1 MPFSFT
7 PAEELRKI
15 AASVRTRRNI
25 ASSLLAI
32 AANGDQMGSFE
43 VTVEG
48 GRHFHNGVLVGE
60 LVSEL
65 EEQGYKAQLNIDS
78 SDRTYHFDIFF

>member
-15 AASVRTRRNI
+15 AASVRTRRII

-48 GRHFHNGVLVGE
+48 GRHFLNGVPVGE

-65 EEQGYKAQLNIDS
+65 EEQGYKVQLNIDS

>member
-15 AASVRTRRNI
+15 AASVRTRRTI

-32 AANGDQMGSFE
+32 AANGDQMGAFE

-48 GRHFHNGVLVGE
+48 GRHFHNGVPVGE
-60 LVSEL
+60 LVIEL
-65 EEQGYKAQLNIDS
+65 EEQGYKVQLNIDS
-78 SDRTYHFDIFF
+78 SDRTYHLDISF

>member
-43 VTVEG
+43 VTAEG
-48 GRHFHNGVLVGE
+48 GRHFLNGVPVGE

-65 EEQGYKAQLNIDS
+65 EEQGYKVQLNIDS